1 MINNKISL
9 FLILVLIMPFFVF
22 AEIEIPSSFDDDTQR
37 LLTALGIV
45 GDAKINVID
54 EKNDSIYGV
63 TVVNSKVEKI
73 EFSLVENPNYI
84 IEFKAVAYDAI
95 LYANDPEKEL
105 LNQLNLG
112 NILVKPQGFFEGLN
126 WMFISF
132 LLFLNNLFGFL

>member
-73 EFSLVENPNYI
+73 EFSLV
-84 IEFKAVAYDAI
+84 
-95 LYANDPEKEL
+95 
-105 LNQLNLG
+105 
-112 NILVKPQGFFEGLN
+112 
-126 WMFISF
+126 
-132 LLFLNNLFGFL
+132 